1 MANRDYNNVL
11 AAAKFY
17 GATCILLTLGCL
29 SLLILCFKKSITSPN
44 DSHWA
49 KKYDSLYVVSKQ
61 NELQWDTFHKKSK
74 GYYFVNPTEKK
85 GIKNFDLIKFVEE

>member
-1 MANRDYNNVL
+1 MDNKDYY

-17 GATCILLTLGCL
+17 GVGCILLTLIC
-29 SLLILCFKKSITSPN
+29 LILFIMWCKKSPVSN
-44 DSHWA
+44 EAYWA

-85 GIKNFDLIKFVEE
+85 GIKSFDLIKFTEEK